1 MEAKWLEDFVVLAET
16 RSFSRAAQMRHIT
29 QPAFS
34 RRIQALEAWLG
45 QDLIDRATY
54 PPGLTTAGE
63 AFYRQAQDLL
73 NRINSLRTTLN
84 DEPSTAGE
92 VVSFA
97 LPHTLALNFFPQWL
111 AGVKSELGPVNA
123 RMRVGNVLDVV
134 LWLVEGACDVL
145 VCFHHPQQP
154 VQLDPERFDVLRI
167 DTETLAPYAPRDGN
181 GRPQFGLP
189 GQSHKP
195 VPYLAYSS
203 SAYLARMADIA
214 LRAGRARPHL
224 SRVFDTDLADLL
236 KDMALAGHGVAFLP
250 ARTAAAAERDGRL
263 ARIDGGWEVEMEIR
277 AYRERPTIGRPASR
291 LVEQL
296 WQLLEARAQRME
308 PLSAAR
314 ATPRRRGAGRR

>member
-45 QDLIDRATY
+45 QDLIDRASY
-54 PPGLTTAGE
+54 PPRLTAAGE

-73 NRINSLRTTLN
+73 NRINALRTTLN
-84 DEPSTAGE
+84 DAPGTGDEQ
-92 VVSFA
+92 VSFA

-111 AGVKSELGPVNA
+111 AGIKLELGRFNA

-154 VQLDPERFDVLRI
+154 VQLDPERFDVLRLG
-167 DTETLAPYAPRDGN
+167 TETLAPYTPRVN
-181 GRPQFGLP
+181 AGRPLFSLP
-189 GQSHKP
+189 GQAHKP

-214 LRAGRARPHL
+214 LRAGRARAQL
-224 SRVFDTDLADLL
+224 TRVFETDLADLL
-236 KDMALAGHGVAFLP
+236 KDMAVAGHGVAFLP
-250 ARTAAAAERDGRL
+250 ARTAAAAEREGKL
-263 ARIDGGWEVEMEIR
+263 AKIEGGWEVEMEIR

-296 WQLLEARAQRME
+296 WQLLEKRAQAAGPADAERLL
-308 PLSAAR
+308 PLRRSVAR
-314 ATPRRRGAGRR
+314 R

>member
-1 MEAKWLEDFVVLAET
+1 MEAKWLEDFVVLAEA

-54 PPGLTTAGE
+54 PPGLTAAGE

-73 NRINSLRTTLN
+73 NRINALRTTLN

-92 VVSFA
+92 TVSFA
-97 LPHTLALNFFPQWL
+97 LPHTLSLNFFPQWL
-111 AGVKSELGPVNA
+111 AGLKEELGPFNA

-145 VCFHHPQQP
+145 ICFHHPQQP
-154 VQLDPERFDVLRI
+154 VQLDPERFDVLRLG
-167 DTETLAPYAPRDGN
+167 TEVLAPYAPRDAG
-181 GRPQFGLP
+181 GRPMFSLP
-189 GQSHKP
+189 GQSHRP
-195 VPYLAYSS
+195 VPYLAYTSS
-203 SAYLARMADIA
+203 SYLARMADIA

-224 SRVFDTDLADLL
+224 LRVFDTDLADVLR
-236 KDMALAGHGVAFLP
+236 DMALAGHGVAILP
-250 ARTAAAAERDGRL
+250 ARTAAAGEAEGKL
-263 ARIDGGWEVEMEIR
+263 SKLDGGWEVEMEIR

-296 WQLLEARAQRME
+296 WLLLETRAQ
-308 PLSAAR
+308 PLERLAPPR
-314 ATPRRRGAGRR
+314 PGGRRRSAGRR